1 MAHLSGIGGRGAA
14 VGITGVSSAGW
25 RMFAG
30 GFATGHVGDVGDVGD
45 TGDGSDTND
54 TSTGATLPQPDDLRP
69 PRSQARRA
77 LAVFKRDPLAVFGLC
92 VVFILVVT
100 AIFAPQLAP
109 YPAMGEG
116 RTSVGTRMQPPSG
129 EYALGTDRLGRDVL
143 SRIVYGARPALIAP
157 IIVVLLAV
165 AIGAPLGAIAGLL
178 GGRVDEV
185 IMRVCDLFLAFPSL
199 LLAMAIVA
207 LQGPSLNNAVIAL
220 AVSWWPWYTRLVRGV
235 AQSLR
240 HQAFVEAARAL
251 GAGTPTILVRH
262 ILPNSVTPILV
273 QASLDVGTVIL
284 ATTGLA
290 FIGLGSQPPAAD
302 WGLMIED
309 GRALLRTAWWT
320 STFPGLAIFVS
331 VLSFNLVGDALRDLF
346 DPKEY
351 R

>member
-1 MAHLSGIGGRGAA
+1 MRSGSSGALR
-14 VGITGVSSAGW
+14 

-30 GFATGHVGDVGDVGD
+30 GLVTGPS
-45 TGDGSDTND
+45 GDGAAAGSEPLAPSR
-54 TSTGATLPQPDDLRP
+54 STAQ
-69 PRSQARRA
+69 RA
-77 LAVFKRDPLAVFGLC
+77 LAVLRRDPLAIFGLAFIALL
-92 VVFILVVT
+92 VFAAV
-100 AIFAPQLAP
+100 FAPQLAP
-109 YPAMGEG
+109 YPAHG
-116 RTSVGTRMQPPSG
+116 RGSTSVETRMLPPSQ
-129 EYALGTDRLGRDVL
+129 EFALGTDRLGRDVL
-143 SRIVYGARPALIAP
+143 SRLMYGTRPALIAP
-157 IIVVLLAV
+157 LIVVLLAV

-178 GGRVDEV
+178 GGWVDEV
-185 IMRVCDLFLAFPSL
+185 VMRICDLFLAFPSL

-207 LQGPSLNNAVIAL
+207 LQGPSLTNAVVAL

-235 AQSLR
+235 ALSLR

-251 GAGTPTILVRH
+251 GARSPKVLLRH
-262 ILPNSVTPILV
+262 ILPNSLTPILV
-273 QASLDVGTVIL
+273 QASLDIGTVIL

-290 FIGLGSQPPAAD
+290 FIGLGSQPPGAD

-320 STFPGLAIFVS
+320 STFPGIAIFLA

>member
-1 MAHLSGIGGRGAA
+1 MKRGLPRVPTGGPAVPPDVREGARVRGASG
-14 VGITGVSSAGW
+14 VTGAAW
-25 RMFAG
+25 RMFTGGLAG
-30 GFATGHVGDVGDVGD
+30 GPTGGPA
-45 TGDGSDTND
+45 
-54 TSTGATLPQPDDLRP
+54 GAGEPPERDDLAP
-69 PRSQARRA
+69 PRSTWQRG
-77 LAVFKRDPLAVFGLC
+77 LSILKRDPLAVFGIC
-92 VVFILVVT
+92 VVVLLIVV
-100 AIFAPQLAP
+100 AAFAPKLAP

-116 RTSVGTRMQPPSG
+116 RSSVSTRVSPPSK
-129 EYALGTDRLGRDVL
+129 EFVLGTDRLGRDVL
-143 SRIVYGARPALIAP
+143 SRIIYGTRPALIAP
-157 IIVVLLAV
+157 LIVVLLAV
-165 AIGAPLGAIAGLL
+165 AIGAPLGAIAGLM
-178 GGRVDEV
+178 GGWVDEV
-185 IMRVCDLFLAFPSL
+185 VMRVCDLFLAFPSL

-207 LQGPSLNNAVIAL
+207 LQGPSLTNAVIAL

-235 AQSLR
+235 ALSLR

-251 GAGTPTILVRH
+251 GASTPKIMLRH
-262 ILPNSVTPILV
+262 ILPNSITPILV

-320 STFPGLAIFVS
+320 STFPGLAIFIS

>member
-1 MAHLSGIGGRGAA
+1 MSRATDSML
-14 VGITGVSSAGW
+14 

-30 GFATGHVGDVGDVGD
+30 GLVNGGSPGRDDDPRA
-45 TGDGSDTND
+45 SDTFAPSR
-54 TSTGATLPQPDDLRP
+54 TTAQ
-69 PRSQARRA
+69 RA
-77 LAVFKRDPLAVFGLC
+77 LAVLRRDPLAIFGLAFIVLLI
-92 VVFILVVT
+92 VVAV
-100 AIFAPQLAP
+100 FAPQLAP
-109 YPAMGEG
+109 YPAHG
-116 RTSVGTRMQPPSG
+116 RGSTSVNTRMQPPSQ
-129 EYALGTDRLGRDVL
+129 EFRLGTDRLGRDVT
-143 SRIVYGARPALIAP
+143 SRLMYGARPALIAP
-157 IIVVLLAV
+157 LIVVLLAV
-165 AIGAPLGAIAGLL
+165 LIGAPLGAAAGLL
-178 GGRVDEV
+178 GGWVDEIV
-185 IMRVCDLFLAFPSL
+185 MRICDLFLAFPSL

-207 LQGPSLNNAVIAL
+207 LQGPSLTNAVVAL

-235 AQSLR
+235 AISLR

-251 GAGTPTILVRH
+251 GARSPKVLLRH

-273 QASLDVGTVIL
+273 QASLDIGTVIL

-309 GRALLRTAWWT
+309 GRALLRSAWWT
-320 STFPGLAIFVS
+320 STFPGIAIFLS

>member
-1 MAHLSGIGGRGAA
+1 
-14 VGITGVSSAGW
+14 
-25 RMFAG
+25 
-30 GFATGHVGDVGDVGD
+30 
-45 TGDGSDTND
+45 
-54 TSTGATLPQPDDLRP
+54 
-69 PRSQARRA
+69 
-77 LAVFKRDPLAVFGLC
+77 
-92 VVFILVVT
+92 
-100 AIFAPQLAP
+100 
-109 YPAMGEG
+109 MGEG
-116 RTSVGTRMQPPSG
+116 RSSVSTRISAPSK
-129 EYALGTDRLGRDVL
+129 EFVLGTDRLGRDVL
-143 SRIVYGARPALIAP
+143 SRIIYGVRPALIAP
-157 IIVVLLAV
+157 LIVVLLAV
-165 AIGAPLGAIAGLL
+165 AIGAPLGAIAGLA
-178 GGRVDEV
+178 GGWVDEA

-207 LQGPSLNNAVIAL
+207 LQGPSLTNAVIAL

-235 AQSLR
+235 ALSLR

-251 GAGTPTILVRH
+251 GASTPKIMLRH

-320 STFPGLAIFVS
+320 STFPGLAIFLS

>member
-1 MAHLSGIGGRGAA
+1 VRRGPGPA
-14 VGITGVSSAGW
+14 SAMW

-30 GFATGHVGDVGDVGD
+30 SLAAGQVTAAADADESVRDEL
-45 TGDGSDTND
+45 
-54 TSTGATLPQPDDLRP
+54 AP
-69 PRSQARRA
+69 PRGGMQRA
-77 LAVFKRDPLAVFGLC
+77 LAVLGRDRLAVLGLAF
-92 VVFILVVT
+92 VALLVIV
-100 AIFAPQLAP
+100 ALFAPQLAP
-109 YPAMGEG
+109 YPDMGMG
-116 RTSVGTRMQPPSG
+116 RSSVTTRALPPSPG
-129 EYALGTDRLGRDVL
+129 FVLGTDRLGRDVL
-143 SRIVYGARPALIAP
+143 SRIIYGARPALIAP
-157 IIVVLLAV
+157 LIVVLLAV
-165 AIGAPLGAIAGLL
+165 GIGAPLGAVAGLM
-178 GGRVDEV
+178 GGWVDEV

-207 LQGPSLNNAVIAL
+207 LAGPSLSNAVVAL

-235 AQSLR
+235 AVSLR
-240 HQAFVEAARAL
+240 QQAFVEAARGL
-251 GAGTPTILVRH
+251 GAGTGRVMLRH
-262 ILPNSVTPILV
+262 ILPNSITPILV

-320 STFPGLAIFVS
+320 STFPGLAIFLA

>member
-1 MAHLSGIGGRGAA
+1 MSRATDSML
-14 VGITGVSSAGW
+14 

-30 GFATGHVGDVGDVGD
+30 GLVSGGSSGRDDDPRA
-45 TGDGSDTND
+45 SDTFAPSR
-54 TSTGATLPQPDDLRP
+54 TTAQ
-69 PRSQARRA
+69 RA
-77 LAVFKRDPLAVFGLC
+77 LAVLRRDPLAIFGLAFIVLLI
-92 VVFILVVT
+92 VVAV
-100 AIFAPQLAP
+100 FAPQLAP
-109 YPAMGEG
+109 YPAHG
-116 RTSVGTRMQPPSG
+116 RGSTSVNTRMQPPSQ
-129 EYALGTDRLGRDVL
+129 EFRLGTDRLGRDVT
-143 SRIVYGARPALIAP
+143 SRLMYGARPALIAP
-157 IIVVLLAV
+157 LIVVLLAV
-165 AIGAPLGAIAGLL
+165 LIGAPLGAAAGLL
-178 GGRVDEV
+178 GGWVDEIV
-185 IMRVCDLFLAFPSL
+185 MRICDLFLAFPSL

-207 LQGPSLNNAVIAL
+207 LQGPSLTNAVVAL

-235 AQSLR
+235 AISLR

-251 GAGTPTILVRH
+251 GARSPKVLLRH

-273 QASLDVGTVIL
+273 QASLDIGTVIL

-309 GRALLRTAWWT
+309 GRALLRSAWWT
-320 STFPGLAIFVS
+320 STFPGIAIFLS

>member
-1 MAHLSGIGGRGAA
+1 MKRPTGRAGAM
-14 VGITGVSSAGW
+14 W

-30 GFATGHVGDVGDVGD
+30 GLAT
-45 TGDGSDTND
+45 
-54 TSTGATLPQPDDLRP
+54 AQLPVVAPDAAVRPDDLAP
-69 PRSQARRA
+69 PRGTLQRAVSVLRRDR
-77 LAVFKRDPLAVFGLC
+77 LAIFGLAFVILLI
-92 VVFILVVT
+92 VVAVL
-100 AIFAPQLAP
+100 APQLAP
-109 YPAMGEG
+109 YPEMGVG
-116 RTSVGTRMQPPSG
+116 RSSVATRTLPPSR
-129 EYALGTDRLGRDVL
+129 EFLLGTDRLGRDVL
-143 SRIVYGARPALIAP
+143 SRVIFGARPALIAP
-157 IIVVLLAV
+157 VIVVLLAV
-165 AIGAPLGAIAGLL
+165 GIGAPLGAIAGLV
-178 GGRVDEV
+178 GGWVDEI

-207 LQGPSLNNAVIAL
+207 LAGPSLGNAVVAL

-235 AQSLR
+235 ALSLR
-240 HQAFVEAARAL
+240 QQAFVEATRGM
-251 GAGTPTILVRH
+251 GAGTGRIMLRH
-262 ILPNSVTPILV
+262 ILPNSITPILV

-320 STFPGLAIFVS
+320 STFPGVAIFLS
-331 VLSFNLVGDALRDLF
+331 VLSFNLVGDAMRDLF

>member
-1 MAHLSGIGGRGAA
+1 MKRDGSG
-14 VGITGVSSAGW
+14 VTGAGW

-30 GFATGHVGDVGDVGD
+30 GLAAGQTGGREPAEAPPGH
-45 TGDGSDTND
+45 
-54 TSTGATLPQPDDLRP
+54 DDLAP
-69 PRSQARRA
+69 PRSTWQRA
-77 LAVFKRDPLAVFGLC
+77 LAVLKRDPLAVFGIGC
-92 VVFILVVT
+92 VALLIVV
-100 AIFAPQLAP
+100 AAFAPKLAP

-116 RTSVGTRMQPPSG
+116 RSSVSTRISAPSK
-129 EYALGTDRLGRDVL
+129 EFVLGTDRLGRDVL
-143 SRIVYGARPALIAP
+143 SRIIYGARPALIAP
-157 IIVVLLAV
+157 LIVVLLAV
-165 AIGAPLGAIAGLL
+165 AIGAPLGAIAGLV
-178 GGRVDEV
+178 GGWVDEA

-207 LQGPSLNNAVIAL
+207 LQGPSLTNAVIAL

-235 AQSLR
+235 ALSLR

-251 GAGTPTILVRH
+251 GASTPKIMLRH
-262 ILPNSVTPILV
+262 ILPNSITPILV

-320 STFPGLAIFVS
+320 STFPGLAIFLS